1 MILNVLSHSFP
12 WNPKSGSVPLSKT
25 KMASAP
31 RFPGEIDLDLADFPR
46 QHCHYG
52 SYPGRKRSTANRQRN
67 RSIDRHHGGM
77 VKVYLKIPEELG
89 GLSSFVMFPYVSICF
104 HLFSICYKKTPA
116 VFGAYPW
123 SFWNVLNRVGLFF
136 VPTGVADGYL
146 SAWYCMHVICDMYIN
161 MCIAVYTYYVIWY
174 I

>member
-31 RFPGEIDLDLADFPR
+31 RFPGEIDLDLAHFPR

-104 HLFSICYKKTPA
+104 HLFSICYKKHLPCLAPILEVSEMCSTGWA
-116 VFGAYPW
+116 
-123 SFWNVLNRVGLFF
+123 FF
-136 VPTGVADGYL
+136 LSRLEWLTDIYL
-146 SAWYCMHVICDMYIN
+146 HDTACM
-161 MCIAVYTYYVIWY
+161 
-174 I
+174 

>member
-31 RFPGEIDLDLADFPR
+31 RFPGEINLDLAHFPR

-116 VFGAYPW
+116 MFGAYP
-123 SFWNVLNRVGLFF
+123 
-136 VPTGVADGYL
+136 
-146 SAWYCMHVICDMYIN
+146 
-161 MCIAVYTYYVIWY
+161 
-174 I
+174 

>member
-1 MILNVLSHSFP
+1 MILNVLSHTFP

-31 RFPGEIDLDLADFPR
+31 RFPGEIDLDLAHFPR

-67 RSIDRHHGGM
+67 RSIDRHLGGM

-89 GLSSFVMFPYVSICF
+89 GLSSFVMFPYVSTF
-104 HLFSICYKKTPA
+104 FQYVTKKHLPCWRLSLKFLKCAQQGGP
-116 VFGAYPW
+116 
-123 SFWNVLNRVGLFF
+123 FF
-136 VPTGVADGYL
+136 VLTGVADGYL
-146 SAWYCMHVICDMYIN
+146 SA
-161 MCIAVYTYYVIWY
+161 
-174 I
+174 

>member
-1 MILNVLSHSFP
+1 MILNVLSHTFP

-31 RFPGEIDLDLADFPR
+31 RFPGEIDLDLAHFPR

-67 RSIDRHHGGM
+67 RSIDRHLGGM

-89 GLSSFVMFPYVSICF
+89 GLSSFVMFPYVSTFFQYVTKNTC
-104 HLFSICYKKTPA
+104 H
-116 VFGAYPW
+116 VGAYP
-123 SFWNVLNRVGLFF
+123 
-136 VPTGVADGYL
+136 
-146 SAWYCMHVICDMYIN
+146 
-161 MCIAVYTYYVIWY
+161 
-174 I
+174 

>member
-31 RFPGEIDLDLADFPR
+31 RFPGEINLDLAHFPR

-77 VKVYLKIPEELG
+77 VKVYLKIPEELV

-104 HLFSICYKKTPA
+104 HLFQYVTKKHLPCLAPILEVSEMCSTGWA
-116 VFGAYPW
+116 F
-123 SFWNVLNRVGLFF
+123 FF

-146 SAWYCMHVICDMYIN
+146 SA
-161 MCIAVYTYYVIWY
+161 
-174 I
+174 